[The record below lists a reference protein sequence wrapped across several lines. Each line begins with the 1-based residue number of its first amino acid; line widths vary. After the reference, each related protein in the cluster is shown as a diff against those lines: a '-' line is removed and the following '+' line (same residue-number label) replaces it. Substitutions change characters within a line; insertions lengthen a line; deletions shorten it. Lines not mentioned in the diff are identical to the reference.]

1 MLSKSGSA
9 SLFLSLSFGPAVLA
23 IMMPVLPSLQGEFQ
37 IDLQATQLSISA
49 PMLMVLLA
57 PVAIG
62 MLVDRVGR
70 KQLMLLGVVFAAI
83 GCVVSALSTTYEVFL
98 AGRVVAGLMSSLS
111 LVIARS
117 VLHDVYQGD
126 QLSQKVAKYSIAPIV
141 AMMIAPLAGALIIE
155 FLNWRWVFWFLALIA
170 AFTAVFIQTGL
181 PETHQ
186 QEAAAANDLALR
198 SLLGNLRL
206 WGYVLPS
213 TFHYGVAM
221 GFCAAASHIM
231 MTELGRPVTEY
242 ALGLISLLLGLLAG
256 VLLYEKIFDRFTLP
270 VSLMC
275 FSGLT
280 LFLSAAS
287 FLIIGM
293 LALEMSPV
301 TLFLPATVM
310 AVGLGLAIPP
320 AQAGMLEA
328 VPGQAGTASGVSGA
342 LQLLAAAVFIHLMAI
357 EYTTSQLML
366 NINVIAALVAAWVCT
381 GLLFYRRS
389 GATAR

>member
-1 MLSKSGSA
+1 MLSKAGSA

-57 PVAIG
+57 PIAIG
-62 MLVDRVGR
+62 MLVDRIGR
-70 KQLMLLGVVFAAI
+70 KQLMLLGVVFSAI
-83 GCVVSALSTTYEVFL
+83 GCVISAVSTNYEVFL
-98 AGRVVAGLMSSLS
+98 AGRVVAGLMSSLT

-117 VLHDVYQGD
+117 VLHDVFQGE
-126 QLSQKVAKYSIAPIV
+126 QLSKKVARYSVAPIV
-141 AMMIAPLAGALIIE
+141 AMMIAPLAGALLIA
-155 FLNWRWVFWFLALIA
+155 FLNWVFWFLAAIA
-170 AFTAVFIQTGL
+170 VGTAVFIQIGL
-181 PETHQ
+181 PETHR
-186 QEAAAANDLALR
+186 QETAASHDLALR

-242 ALGLISLLLGLLAG
+242 ALGLIVLLFGLLAG
-256 VLLYEKIFDRFTLP
+256 VLLYEKIHDRFSLP
-270 VSLMC
+270 VSLAC
-275 FSGLT
+275 FSGLA
-280 LFLSAAS
+280 LVLSAAS
-287 FLIIGM
+287 FLMIGLWHLDM
-293 LALEMSPV
+293 TPAS
-301 TLFLPATVM
+301 LFLPATVM

-342 LQLLAAAVFIHLMAI
+342 LQLLSAAVFIHLMAI
-357 EYTTSQLML
+357 EYSTSQQML
-366 NINVIAALVAAWVCT
+366 NINVIGALFAAFLCS

-389 GATAR
+389 GATAT